1 MMIKQFLKLTPS
13 FEDIADLD
21 PADNVILAESAAE
34 MEFIRRDVE
43 RAVENVDRLVAVDEE
58 LHNQNE
64 MMEGVITANDGQLP
78 TSTAAG
84 IEAGR
89 RVAAIA
95 LGLNPDAPESDDI
108 INRPQLQALVEGQTD
123 TIATESEDGKFAK
136 LKAAVLKIWNW
147 IKDKCKAF
155 YKWFQKFTNIIPK
168 KFKEVYNLAT
178 SLPEDQLKEA
188 LSKIDGNPEAVD
200 KYRNLL
206 EHGKLI
212 DLQDKANE
220 VNKWVNGYLI
230 YGPFSSKASKAVS
243 EFNKQVSAIKNNN
256 ADGEV
261 VESQE
266 VDELIKETQEK
277 LKGKTIVL
285 DAKQFEIEAVENG
298 IAISRKDVNSNG
310 NFTNITK
317 KDIVNSV
324 NVGLKSM
331 SVFKTLSNLVDIEN
345 AESVKKFIKES
356 TAYNIHP
363 KANRAMKLIS
373 TIQMSRLILIKS
385 LQNVYRNLADFV
397 KFVSDTTKGEN
408 KNTGTSE
415 MKHAETTGTGVAVV

>member
-43 RAVENVDRLVAVDEE
+43 RAVENMDRLVAVDEE

-64 MMEGVITANDGQLP
+64 MMEGVISVNDGQLP

-84 IEAGR
+84 VEAGR
-89 RVAAIA
+89 RVATIA
-95 LGLNPDAPESDDI
+95 LGLNPDAPEAEDI
-108 INRPQLQALVEGQTD
+108 INRPQLQALVEGQTN
-123 TIATESEDGKFAK
+123 TVATESEDGKFAK

-155 YKWFQKFTNIIPK
+155 YKWFQKFTNIIPNK
-168 KFKEVYNLAT
+168 LKEVYNLAT
-178 SLPEDQLKEA
+178 NLSEDQLKET

-206 EHGKLI
+206 ENGKLI

-220 VNKWVNGYLI
+220 VSKWVNEYLAI
-230 YGPFSSKASKAVS
+230 NKYGSLGKYAVTEASKQLT
-243 EFNKQVSAIKNNN
+243 KIKNGQ
-256 ADGEV
+256 ADDNGENHV
-261 VESQE
+261 VN
-266 VDELIKETQEK
+266 VLITDVQEK
-277 LKGKTIVL
+277 LKGKTITL
-285 DAKQFEIEAVENG
+285 DAKQIEFESVEGG
-298 IAISRKDVNSNG
+298 IAISRKDIDTSG
-310 NFTNITK
+310 NFTKFTK
-317 KDIVNSV
+317 KDIVNSI

-331 SVFKTLSNLVDIEN
+331 SVFKALNGVVDIEDN
-345 AESVKKFIKES
+345 NDVKSFVQS
-356 TAYNIHP
+356 ATAANTHP

-373 TIQMSRLILIKS
+373 TMQMGRLILLKS
-385 LQNVYRNLADFV
+385 LQNVYRNLTDFV